1 MQLFLTRWR
10 IPFNCYHV
18 LNNFKFG
25 IYTMFKAWWEKMSGS
40 KQTRDRSE
48 ACTWCSEV
56 IASCRYGTS
65 RASPPHLSSTCL
77 SNLTKKQK
85 SKIEGTLP
93 ALAPGIQKFITT
105 KIYSHHDSYSS
116 KAQFKLYRCFA
127 KQIRCLDLPS
137 PLNSA
142 HQPTLLEL
150 MNFLQGLVHAYT
162 TNIYKSIN
170 SSFIN

>member
-10 IPFNCYHV
+10 ITFNCYHV

-85 SKIEGTLP
+85 CKIEGTLP
-93 ALAPGIQKFITT
+93 ALAPGSQKFITT
-105 KIYSHHDSYSS
+105 KIYSHYDSYSS
-116 KAQFKLYRCFA
+116 KAQFKLHQHDDVLQHEYDA
-127 KQIRCLDLPS
+127 LTYLPPWIRLIDPPFWKWTSCK
-137 PLNSA
+137 
-142 HQPTLLEL
+142 
-150 MNFLQGLVHAYT
+150 G
-162 TNIYKSIN
+162 
-170 SSFIN
+170 